1 MHRRRSEP
9 CQNSL
14 CCDVT
19 AQTPLSRLWL
29 ELSDTD
35 FHGAAW
41 LPTASGCWFRAAV
54 GDELTE
60 LQALRAVCVPPSR
73 GTPAS
78 PTVHGTPWIPAPW
91 IPAQQLDSCLLE
103 CSNWCFRCK
112 IVWGHSGYLRAKQP
126 PFLVVSLCFFHL
138 PWKAWARQDFV
149 EGWGGKFINGSCAG
163 LIVVL
168 QTSHFIFNNNLRFR
182 QDVYGLLSLLLK
194 DYTSFWM
201 FLL

>member
-1 MHRRRSEP
+1 MPEGTTWKARVMWKSLEYPLYFLLENPSASLCRMLASLKKRKQQKNLTKTPKQNKFMQRRRSEP

-41 LPTASGCWFRAAV
+41 LPTASACWFRAAV

-112 IVWGHSGYLRAKQP
+112 IVWGHSG
-126 PFLVVSLCFFHL
+126 VSQS
-138 PWKAWARQDFV
+138 KAAP
-149 EGWGGKFINGSCAG
+149 IPCS
-163 LIVVL
+163 
-168 QTSHFIFNNNLRFR
+168 
-182 QDVYGLLSLLLK
+182 
-194 DYTSFWM
+194 
-201 FLL
+201 

>member
-1 MHRRRSEP
+1 MTLTSTELPGSPRLLDAGSGL
-9 CQNSL
+9 L
-14 CCDVT
+14 CVT
-19 AQTPLSRLWL
+19 SSQSCRLWEQFVYHPPGGLLPAPLSTGLHGFQLHGFQPNSSIPVFWSAAIDVLDARLC
-29 ELSDTD
+29 EDT
-35 FHGAAW
+35 A
-41 LPTASGCWFRAAV
+41 
-54 GDELTE
+54 
-60 LQALRAVCVPPSR
+60 
-73 GTPAS
+73 
-78 PTVHGTPWIPAPW
+78 
-91 IPAQQLDSCLLE
+91 
-103 CSNWCFRCK
+103 
-112 IVWGHSGYLRAKQP
+112 GYLRAKQP

-149 EGWGGKFINGSCAG
+149 EGWGGEFINGSCAG